1 MDGVVWWLTNNPQPR
16 SIGMTLAT
24 PTPGRNFPEMP
35 DSIIRTLHFLL
46 EKHRSVGWRKVN
58 GTTWTGMKWGSGM

>member
-1 MDGVVWWLTNNPQPR
+1 MDGMVANNPQPR

-24 PTPGRNFPEMP
+24 PTPGRILPEML
-35 DSIIRTLHFLL
+35 DSITRTLHFLL

-58 GTTWTGMKWGSGM
+58 GTGWTRMKWGSGM